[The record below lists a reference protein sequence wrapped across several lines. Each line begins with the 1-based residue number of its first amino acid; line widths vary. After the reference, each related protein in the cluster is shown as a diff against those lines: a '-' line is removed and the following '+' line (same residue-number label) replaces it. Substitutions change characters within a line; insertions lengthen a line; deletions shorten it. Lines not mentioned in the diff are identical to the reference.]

1 MKVTN
6 NFNVPDVFLKAL
18 QDSSWKP
25 SADRVSV
32 TGLFQ
37 PPMIKH
43 LTMTYWE
50 ELEVDATDLFYRL
63 DGTALHHV
71 IEMAAEKMIGVLAE
85 HKLFLPAEHFGLA
98 ISGRLD
104 VWDFLN
110 DCIIDAKNT
119 GVMGV
124 ARGIKED
131 WIIQQNVYRYMI
143 WKIHNHVVKKLKIAV
158 KLRDWMPSNAGR
170 GDYPASPFA
179 EFILPLWDFDKT
191 EKYIQSRVDLYMQE
205 EVPMCTDEECWR
217 SPDCYAVKKKGA
229 KKAVAATM
237 IDEGKR
243 IPIPTEEAAKSIIRL
258 KGGDKDLYV
267 EHRVGGCRRCQS
279 YCDVRSLCRKYN
291 PQLWKAGERI

>member
-1 MKVTN
+1 MRITN
-6 NFNVPDVFLKAL
+6 NFGVPEVFMKAL

-25 SADRVSV
+25 NKERVSV
-32 TGLFQ
+32 TGLSQ

-43 LTMTYWE
+43 LTMTYWN

-71 IEMAAEKMIGVLAE
+71 IEMAAEKMFGVTTE

-98 ISGRLD
+98 VSGRLD
-104 VWDFLN
+104 LWDFLE
-110 DCIIDAKNT
+110 DCITDAKNT
-119 GVMGV
+119 GVMGL

-131 WIIQQNVYRYMI
+131 WVVQGNVYRFMV
-143 WKIHNHVVKKLKIAV
+143 WKLYNHAVKKLRVAV
-158 KLRDWMPSNAGR
+158 KLRDWMPSQAGR
-170 GDYPASPFA
+170 DDYPSSPFA
-179 EFILPLWDFDKT
+179 EFTLPLWDFDKT

-229 KKAVAATM
+229 KKAVAAT
-237 IDEGKR
+237 IVVEGKR
-243 IPIPTEEAAKSIIRL
+243 IPIPTEEKAKSIIRM
-258 KGGDKDLYV
+258 KGGDRDLYV
-267 EHRVGGCRRCQS
+267 EHRIGCCRRCES

-291 PQLWKAGERI
+291 PQLWENGKRK